1 MVSPSTALPICI
13 RATLELEN
21 SLMCLQFQGELMAGG
36 TQKQMDTHIGFLFL
50 MLNIDAQCVQHLA
63 CAAKSYLIP
72 WS

>member
-1 MVSPSTALPICI
+1 
-13 RATLELEN
+13 
-21 SLMCLQFQGELMAGG
+21 MAGG
-36 TQKQMDTHIGFLFL
+36 AQKQMDTHIGFLLL